1 MFKSFLVP
9 VRAFAWALAVA
20 AALPAAAHQQAH
32 THGQMTLDVAVD
44 ARSITLALAS
54 PLDSFLGFE
63 RAPRTAAERKQ
74 VADMVAR
81 LKAADQLFQPDPAGG
96 CQLAQVALESEALG
110 LGTQRHAQEQGG
122 EAEHADIA
130 MDIVFT
136 CARAADARFIDVKLF
151 GAYPRLRGIEA
162 QVAVP
167 QGQFKRSL
175 RPGAARLGLAR

>member
-1 MFKSFLVP
+1 MFKPLLVP
-9 VRAFAWALAVA
+9 VRAFAWALAAA
-20 AALPAAAHQQAH
+20 AALPAAAHPQAH

-110 LGTQRHAQEQGG
+110 LGTQRHAQGG

-151 GAYPRLRGIEA
+151 GAFPRLRGIEA